1 MINRDV
7 RHAIKN
13 IIKSLMQSSILITL
27 IIFFIVFLFFDN
39 LSVQLFNT
47 SFLSMFFLIISY
59 IEFVNSFNDLYKNDR
74 VRFPA
79 IINFFKSI
87 FQISIYTF
95 FLDVLFTMSINIYL
109 MIGLA
114 LIITILI
121 IIINCTNKTYYP
133 IKRSAGYDG
142 LIALANSLI
151 FYIPYSIIAFH
162 FKIITF
168 HSLLYIISII
178 SAVFMDFLTPI
189 INHKKFTIF
198 NNSIKII
205 YILIF
210 ILYAPYEILINDILI
225 PTFLGNI
232 SIFFASL
239 IALFIVDL
247 QTRIYKYKHNL

>member
-1 MINRDV
+1 
-7 RHAIKN
+7 
-13 IIKSLMQSSILITL
+13 MQSSILTTL
-27 IIFFIVFLFFDN
+27 IIFSIVFLLFNN
-39 LSVQLFNT
+39 LSVQLFET
-47 SFLSMFFLIISY
+47 SFLSMFFYIISY
-59 IEFVNSFNDLYKNDR
+59 IKFVNSFDNLYKNNI
-74 VRFPA
+74 VKLPA
-79 IINFFKSI
+79 IINFLKSI

-114 LIITILI
+114 FIITILI
-121 IIINCTNKTYYP
+121 IIIDCTNKTDYP
-133 IKRSAGYDG
+133 TELSAGYDG
-142 LIALANSLI
+142 LIALSKSLI

-162 FKIITF
+162 FKIITL
-168 HSLLYIISII
+168 HSLFYMISII
-178 SAVFMDFLTPI
+178 SAIFMDFLVPI
-189 INHKKFTIF
+189 INNKIFNIF

-210 ILYAPYEILINDILI
+210 ILSAPYAKLINDILK

-247 QTRIYKYKHNL
+247 QTRIYKYKRNH

>member
-1 MINRDV
+1 
-7 RHAIKN
+7 
-13 IIKSLMQSSILITL
+13 
-27 IIFFIVFLFFDN
+27 
-39 LSVQLFNT
+39 
-47 SFLSMFFLIISY
+47 MFFYIISY
-59 IEFVNSFNDLYKNDR
+59 IEFVNSFDDLYKNDR
-74 VRFPA
+74 VRLPA
-79 IINFFKSI
+79 IIHFFKSI
-87 FQISIYTF
+87 FQISICTF

-109 MIGLA
+109 MIVLA

-121 IIINCTNKTYYP
+121 IIINCTNKTDYP
-133 IKRSAGYDG
+133 IKLSAGYDG

-178 SAVFMDFLTPI
+178 SAVFMDFLVSI

-210 ILYAPYEILINDILI
+210 ILYAPYEILINDILK

-247 QTRIYKYKHNL
+247 QTRIYKHKHNL